1 MYFVHPQI
9 KLKNALKAGFSLL
22 KPSQEKKLKEKLG
35 LYLPGK
41 QLIFTDMA
49 REAFKVIIKKANL
62 SGTSMMLPA
71 YICDIFYPILKHYN
85 ITPIFLDVDLRTFH
99 IKISDIKNKITPD
112 TKSILVCHTYGLPF
126 DVDALRSDPALAGSD
141 LVIIEDCAHNLLA
154 GNAGDVSFFS
164 LYKQVPSLRGGMLAC
179 PKDWQAELP
188 ETFFNFRD
196 LLSLL
201 NYFWPFA
208 FFFKKFGSDYAK
220 AHLRESKL
228 TKPGG
233 INRVSVN
240 LFADFFDSFKNSS
253 DRRRK
258 LALLLRQE
266 LSSLGFEVQQS
277 GDSPHFANVF
287 CYLSALAPKHLTEK
301 RDEIVQKL
309 KKYRVFCTRIWH
321 APIILN
327 PEVQKEYGLNPAEF
341 PNTVEAAKR
350 IINFP
355 LQDHY
360 SEKDVKNII
369 KAVKSVLSDL

>member
-9 KLKNALKAGFSLL
+9 QLRNALKAGFSLL

-35 LYLPGK
+35 LYFPGK
-41 QLIFTDMA
+41 QLVFTDMA
-49 REAFKVIIKKANL
+49 REAFRVIIEKANL
-62 SGTSMMLPA
+62 SGSSMMLPA
-71 YICDIFYPILKHYN
+71 YICDIFYPILKNYK
-85 ITPIFLDVDLRTFH
+85 ITPIFLDVDLKTFH
-99 IKISDIKNKITPD
+99 IKISDIKSKIAPD
-112 TKSILVCHTYGLPF
+112 TKSILVCHTYGLPI
-126 DVDALRSDPALAGSD
+126 DIKAVREAVGPDIL
-141 LVIIEDCAHNLLA
+141 IIEDCAHNFLA
-154 GNAGDVSFFS
+154 GNSGNVSFFS

-179 PKDWQAELP
+179 PKDWKVELP

-228 TKPGG
+228 AKPGG

-253 DRRRK
+253 DRRKK
-258 LALLLRQE
+258 LAFLLQHELRN
-266 LSSLGFEVQQS
+266 LGFEVQES
-277 GDSPHFANVF
+277 AGNVF
-287 CYLSALAPKHLTEK
+287 CYLSALMPKHLTKK

-309 KKYRVFCTRIWH
+309 KKYRIFCTRIWH
-321 APIILN
+321 APIVLN
-327 PEVQKEYGLNPAEF
+327 LAEF

-355 LQDHY
+355 LQNHY

-369 KAVKSVLSDL
+369 KAVKNVLSGL